1 MPTTTE
7 TVATVSNAART
18 YFSAS
23 ASSCSRRSSCAT
35 AFLLMLLASFWSLA
49 LEAQSRLRAVAAT
62 NAAAIRAFLGCM
74 LLIMLCVTLG
84 MGSAHF
90 TAIYLLFIVGV
101 PVYMKRR

>member
-1 MPTTTE
+1 MCNCIP
-7 TVATVSNAART
+7 AHAAGQ
-18 YFSAS
+18 
-23 ASSCSRRSSCAT
+23 
-35 AFLLMLLASFWSLA
+35 LLEPGIGGSESP
-49 LEAQSRLRAVAAT
+49 AVAAT

-84 MGSAHF
+84 MSSAHF